1 VAVDYNFVGSSG
13 FVWKFLFITS
23 AVSKLE
29 ERHMVLEAVDVE
41 LSIDKKDILEKV
53 SLKINQGDICILLGA
68 NGAGKSSFAKI
79 LVGVER
85 PTSGQ
90 VRQSCRRIGYVPQR
104 SINHAS
110 LSVNELLMYFGK
122 LKNCGRNEVE
132 RVMELVG
139 LNPYRGQFA
148 SRLSGGYQRRLT
160 LAQALLGDPD
170 VLVLDEPF
178 VGLDQDSIQGLTT
191 ILDQFIN
198 NGGSMLLTTH
208 VLNQFFPAGCRVIV
222 MENGRIIQQGTYED
236 IVSHVRLRILGKS
249 GLSILSVLELL
260 MKKFE
265 FIIYETGIWTE
276 ILCKK
281 EDRLQILSF
290 LSEKQMLSDWREE
303 PLWGYSEAGDQGRLT

>member
-1 VAVDYNFVGSSG
+1 
-13 FVWKFLFITS
+13 
-23 AVSKLE
+23 
-29 ERHMVLEAVDVE
+29 M
-41 LSIDKKDILEKV
+41 EKV

-139 LNPYRGQFA
+139 LNPYRGHFA

-198 NGGSMLLTTH
+198 NGGSMLLATH
-208 VLNQFFPAGCRVIV
+208 VLNQFFPAGCRVVV

-249 GLSILSVLELL
+249 GFSILSLLELL
-260 MKKFE
+260 MKKLE
-265 FIIYETGIWTE
+265 FMIYETGIWTE

-303 PLWGYSEAGDQGRLT
+303 PLWGYSEAGDQGSSNIV